1 MKLSKANSW
10 YGLFFIIAFTWGL
23 IGFSRPILLEKLERP
38 SYDWRLF
45 QSSTQSTHSDIVLVR
60 AGEESLNQF
69 GVWPWPRRFHA
80 QLLGQLNQAKTI
92 VLDILFPEQSVPE
105 DDLVLANAIKSH
117 GNVILAMHI
126 APQYQ
131 GRQDRLIPPIAKL
144 VQASAGAGVTNIETD
159 IDGLIRFF
167 HPARPVGNLMVP
179 SLSLATLAAVTQ
191 QKPELALN
199 ANQRYVLTL
208 GTKHFLSDA
217 QGRIWLPHPMT
228 KIPVY
233 EYSQVMNG
241 QVAPEVFANKIVMVG
256 IAASGSADFYARP
269 APGGSRVVSGV
280 QVNAEILETLLNG
293 FIPQRVSA
301 TIEGIAAFMLAVAG
315 ILLALYGRP
324 LRSILGFV
332 FVCTLFSI
340 FNLYLFFASLQWLM
354 LVTPNIAAFLS
365 FFSALFV
372 RYKFLHADWE
382 IKTISISS
390 IFALNGKANGDYA
403 TFFDYLHSIWPEVKK
418 STSLSLLATCS
429 HIQELM
435 KISPNIQIEAKK
447 YPGHDI
453 ILIENKKATPCHQI
467 LIPIFTNQT
476 KDSPEYILVG
486 RDKKITG
493 ELIKAISTLIL
504 SSFWFFCLLKETG
517 KRKQLLLDTIH
528 AIFTALD
535 VKDPITGGH
544 SIRVAEITKEIIGEL
559 NLDHSTCED
568 IYLGAL
574 IHDVGKIGIPD
585 SVLNSSH
592 ELNQIEFGILRNHLK
607 IAEKIMNHVDLPENT
622 YKAIAEHHE
631 RFDGSG
637 YPHCKGGDQISLAG
651 RILAVADVFDA
662 LCSERPYRK
671 AATMDDVCQYL
682 LDNAGTKFDPEIVDI
697 IIRLKASEE
706 FKRGNTQLKVANL

>member
-159 IDGLIRFF
+159 IDGQIRFF

-315 ILLALYGRP
+315 ILLALYGR
-324 LRSILGFV
+324 
-332 FVCTLFSI
+332 
-340 FNLYLFFASLQWLM
+340 
-354 LVTPNIAAFLS
+354 
-365 FFSALFV
+365 
-372 RYKFLHADWE
+372 
-382 IKTISISS
+382 
-390 IFALNGKANGDYA
+390 
-403 TFFDYLHSIWPEVKK
+403 
-418 STSLSLLATCS
+418 
-429 HIQELM
+429 
-435 KISPNIQIEAKK
+435 
-447 YPGHDI
+447 
-453 ILIENKKATPCHQI
+453 
-467 LIPIFTNQT
+467 
-476 KDSPEYILVG
+476 
-486 RDKKITG
+486 
-493 ELIKAISTLIL
+493 
-504 SSFWFFCLLKETG
+504 
-517 KRKQLLLDTIH
+517 
-528 AIFTALD
+528 
-535 VKDPITGGH
+535 
-544 SIRVAEITKEIIGEL
+544 
-559 NLDHSTCED
+559 
-568 IYLGAL
+568 
-574 IHDVGKIGIPD
+574 
-585 SVLNSSH
+585 
-592 ELNQIEFGILRNHLK
+592 
-607 IAEKIMNHVDLPENT
+607 
-622 YKAIAEHHE
+622 
-631 RFDGSG
+631 
-637 YPHCKGGDQISLAG
+637 
-651 RILAVADVFDA
+651 
-662 LCSERPYRK
+662 
-671 AATMDDVCQYL
+671 
-682 LDNAGTKFDPEIVDI
+682 
-697 IIRLKASEE
+697 
-706 FKRGNTQLKVANL
+706 